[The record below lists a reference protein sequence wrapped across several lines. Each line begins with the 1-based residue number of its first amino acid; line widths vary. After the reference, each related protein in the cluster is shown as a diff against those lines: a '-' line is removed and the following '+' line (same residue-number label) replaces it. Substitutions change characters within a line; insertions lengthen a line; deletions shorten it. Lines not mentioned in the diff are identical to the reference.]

1 MIIKTKE
8 HKEQLRTELAVL
20 LRRNRFNLM
29 SFLTSFNDDVNL
41 IEKRTRT
48 IKENYKLI
56 YNRLNKCVN
65 IDLEFIQKL
74 IGLVDD
80 KKKVKVVEITNKQ
93 GKKENEVRIGNIF

>member
-1 MIIKTKE
+1 MIIKTKV
-8 HKEQLRTELAVL
+8 HKEQLRTELAIL

-29 SFLTSFNDDVNL
+29 SFLTSFNDDINL

-56 YNRLNKCVN
+56 YNRLNKCVT

-74 IGLVDD
+74 IDLVD
-80 KKKVKVVEITNKQ
+80 KSQKVKVVEITNKQ
-93 GKKENEVRIGNIF
+93 GKKESEVRIGKMF